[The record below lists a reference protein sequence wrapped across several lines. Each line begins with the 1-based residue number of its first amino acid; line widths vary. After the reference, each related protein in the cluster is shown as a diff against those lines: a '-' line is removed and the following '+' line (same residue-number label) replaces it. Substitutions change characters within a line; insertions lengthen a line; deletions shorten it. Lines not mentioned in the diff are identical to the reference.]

1 MASAHL
7 LRQQVLDQLYQ
18 ILKDPLLYGNKFL
31 LNIINAPKDGLV
43 SLKLVYSMTSQ
54 LKPYPVEYVEY
65 CVPRDLDQRF
75 RWSSDFTRVGLK
87 ENARFYET
95 NAFGFIEEDLDNAD
109 TSIIPH
115 QVQPV
120 IYDNGKF
127 YIDDEHHRSQ
137 GLSSVQF
144 FEYELLDIQ
153 PLGKDTPPSIEGLLC
168 YNCDKIGHH
177 YRHCPRPK
185 NYTKINSHSERLFT
199 HVERDTMK
207 AGRLSHQLK
216 EALGMTLEGD
226 EPPYY
231 SRMRY
236 YGYPPGYIS
245 NTRYSPNTE
254 TPMLK
259 VYDGKYVIHTK
270 DETLQDTLQSE
281 PTYSVDYPGLYTSS
295 NNEREQENNG
305 AMDTL
310 TSHTSDQTKTL
321 QQKWDE
327 YYYNQYQYQYYQ
339 QIYYGAEPPPPEME
353 PTVQA
358 TADISDA
365 HVDTFIQKDNRN
377 DSDDM
382 DISSEDEG

>member
-1 MASAHL
+1 
-7 LRQQVLDQLYQ
+7 
-18 ILKDPLLYGNKFL
+18 
-31 LNIINAPKDGLV
+31 
-43 SLKLVYSMTSQ
+43 
-54 LKPYPVEYVEY
+54 
-65 CVPRDLDQRF
+65 
-75 RWSSDFTRVGLK
+75 
-87 ENARFYET
+87 
-95 NAFGFIEEDLDNAD
+95 
-109 TSIIPH
+109 
-115 QVQPV
+115 
-120 IYDNGKF
+120 
-127 YIDDEHHRSQ
+127 
-137 GLSSVQF
+137 
-144 FEYELLDIQ
+144 
-153 PLGKDTPPSIEGLLC
+153 
-168 YNCDKIGHH
+168 
-177 YRHCPRPK
+177 
-185 NYTKINSHSERLFT
+185 
-199 HVERDTMK
+199 MK